1 MSEQDD
7 QIFIKRFSLVLVALV
22 AFTLIIIAVATTLN
36 STREPSENT
45 ARTQAL
51 LERLAPVAA
60 VYSGDTGRAAA
71 QAAAQAAT
79 TAATSVAFDGS
90 LDGQLIYDRAC
101 GTCHEIGAAGA
112 PQLVASAWESRLDQ
126 GRDVLVEHAINGIGT
141 MPAKGGRADLSD
153 EQVAA
158 SVDFMLGAI
167 E

>member
-7 QIFIKRFSLVLVALV
+7 QIFIKRFSLVLVALA
-22 AFTLIIIAVATTLN
+22 AFTLIIIAVAATIN

-45 ARTQAL
+45 ARTEARM
-51 LERLAPVAA
+51 ERLAPVAG

-71 QAAAQAAT
+71 QAAVQAA
-79 TAATSVAFDGS
+79 AAAGPSVAFDGS
-90 LDGQLIYDRAC
+90 LDGQMIYEQAC

-112 PQLVASAWESRLDQ
+112 PQLVASAWGSRLDQ

-141 MPAKGGRADLSD
+141 MPAKGGRSDLSD

-158 SVDFMLGAI
+158 SVDYMLDAI
-167 E
+167 Q